1 MQRKNLRFFPVICY
15 PKFDLLN
22 SSVTLRRSV
31 EAFLLIC
38 IIDIPVHDI
47 CVSSSPPFRRDM
59 PHAVRVSLCFHLL
72 HLIFF
77 LLSGGT
83 HQSPLLLYTSV
94 SVQYFSAIRSAL
106 WGNWACPECA
116 AREFTGTRSRA
127 SHADRSRG
135 RARLTSEKLERIRTL
150 LD

>member
-22 SSVTLRRSV
+22 SSVTLRRTV
-31 EAFLLIC
+31 EALLLIC
-38 IIDIPVHDI
+38 IRGIDDL

-59 PHAVRVSLCFHLL
+59 PHAVRVALCSHLL
-72 HLIFF
+72 PLIFL

-83 HQSPLLLYTSV
+83 HQPPLLQCISTIF
-94 SVQYFSAIRSAL
+94 FSAIRSAS

-116 AREFTGTRSRA
+116 AREFTGTRLKA
-127 SHADRSRG
+127 SHAVSR
-135 RARLTSEKLERIRTL
+135 
-150 LD
+150 